1 MGFLW
6 QVKGLEASQ
15 RLAALVVPKRQ
26 ALKQHQG
33 LIAQSA
39 EPLLHAELVFPSRSE
54 TGICSLFS

>member
-26 ALKQHQG
+26 ARKQHQG
-33 LIAQSA
+33 LTAQSA
-39 EPLLHAELVFPSRSE
+39 EPHLHAELVFPSRSE
-54 TGICSLFS
+54 MGICSLFS